1 MWIGA
6 KQPALIGTS
15 GKMCFIATQT
25 ADCVVAHTEFIGPRQ
40 GGLDRD
46 RSKWM
51 SEPETVISSTTSS
64 GRSTMPSLSTI
75 AVAK

>member
-1 MWIGA
+1 LRLGGSRPPQ
-6 KQPALIGTS
+6 KP
-15 GKMCFIATQT
+15 
-25 ADCVVAHTEFIGPRQ
+25 EFIGPRH

-64 GRSTMPSLSTI
+64 GRSTIPSLSTI
-75 AVAK
+75 AVAE